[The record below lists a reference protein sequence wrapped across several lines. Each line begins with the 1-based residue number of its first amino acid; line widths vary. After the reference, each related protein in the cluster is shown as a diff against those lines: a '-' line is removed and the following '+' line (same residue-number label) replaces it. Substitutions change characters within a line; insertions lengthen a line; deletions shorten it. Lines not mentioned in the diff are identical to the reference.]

1 MHIVYVTGTRAD
13 YGIIRPALLELR
25 RDPRFQLELIVTG
38 MHLHPEYGETIAE
51 IHKDAFPV
59 IAAPSI
65 LMKGDSR
72 EAMSKSLGLGLL
84 HFSDILQR
92 SKPDAVLLL
101 GDRGEMLAAAIAAHY
116 QNIGIVHLHGGEQ
129 SGSADDAV
137 RHAISK
143 LAHLHFV
150 ASLQAKRFLL
160 QMGEADWR
168 IIPIGSMRKR
178 QIEQVKQLHEATA
191 RLWTEA
197 YGLSSP
203 SRKLLLCIHPDS
215 KEQLSYEE
223 QISTVLKGLSP
234 HAGHAIYVI
243 GPNSDSGGDLFRE
256 KLLAFAGEHSHIRY
270 FPSIPDDQF
279 LFLLRHVDLMIG
291 NSSSAIIEAPFFG
304 LPAINIGNR
313 QHGREAA
320 DNVVSVPFDAA
331 RIEQTI
337 ATQLN
342 RGRLPGLRN
351 PYDLTAQP
359 EKELAEQLARLHTL
373 PGVWNKLN

>member
-25 RDPRFQLELIVTG
+25 SDPRFQLELIVTG
-38 MHLHPEYGETIAE
+38 MHLHSEYGETITE
-51 IHKDAFPV
+51 IRKDAFPV

-178 QIEQVKQLHEATA
+178 QIEQVKQLDEATA
-191 RLWTEA
+191 RRWTEA

-234 HAGHAIYVI
+234 HAGHANYVI

-270 FPSIPDDQF
+270 YPSIPDDQF
-279 LFLLRHVDLMIG
+279 LFLLGHVDLMIG
-291 NSSSAIIEAPFFG
+291 NSSSAIIESPFFG

-359 EKELAEQLARLHTL
+359 EKELAEQLARLQTL